1 MKSKMLK
8 LQKRVESILL
18 FLTLLF
24 LPTQLGKHFW
34 PDFSYIHSLKV
45 DYLSPTLYFWDILA
59 VILLVVWILRRP
71 KINKAALSIFLFFL
85 LTQLLSLIGA
95 ANIQAGL
102 VRLEQYWIAGLFG
115 VFIASSDF
123 NKLKGKIYL
132 PLALGILGE
141 SILAILQFIKGSTLG
156 LWILGERTFTVST
169 PGIAKFDFQGSQFL
183 RPYATFSHPNAL
195 AGFILLVL
203 CSMYY
208 VLRGKHKLSK
218 FVLLFGSLAIF
229 LTMSRTAILAGLGL
243 LAVLVNKRWLILMG
257 VIIVVVSPI
266 LFIRFSSLLNFD
278 SLTLIRREELA
289 GNALEMFL
297 KNPLFGVGL
306 NNFIP
311 AVASDLITGPN
322 RFLQPVHNIF
332 LLAFS

>member
-169 PGIAKFDFQGSQFL
+169 PGIAKFDFQGVQFL

-229 LTMSRTAILAGLGL
+229 LTMARTAILAGLGL

-289 GNALEMFL
+289 GNALQMFL
-297 KNPLFGVGL
+297 KNPLFL
-306 NNFIP
+306 
-311 AVASDLITGPN
+311 
-322 RFLQPVHNIF
+322 
-332 LLAFS
+332 